1 MMLHAILPAS
11 VCKKEQGMIRII
23 NGARRNQFPSDID
36 AMHRLRKRVF
46 HDLLGWEVQVQEA
59 WEIDEYDRANPLYV
73 LSYDEKGKLRGSLRL
88 LPTLG
93 PNMLD
98 DTFPILLGD
107 GPEIRSAAVWESS
120 RFCIDPE
127 ISQDRASNQVTIA
140 AAELMCGVGELG
152 LASGLSHI
160 VTVTDVFLERM
171 FKRMGCPGNRIGEPK
186 RIGVVQAVAVS
197 WEVSHELLDRMKAVA
212 AIDGS
217 VLEEE
222 MTLATARAA

>member
-1 MMLHAILPAS
+1 
-11 VCKKEQGMIRII
+11 MIRII
-23 NGARRNQFPSDID
+23 NGANRNDHSEELA

-46 HDLLGWEVQVQEA
+46 HDLLKWEVKVEGDM
-59 WEIDEYDRANPLYV
+59 EIDHYDDANPIYV
-73 LSYDEKGKLRGSLRL
+73 LSYSPEGKLRGSLRL

-107 GPEIRSAAVWESS
+107 RAEIRSASIWESS
-120 RFCIDPE
+120 RFCIEPE

-152 LASGLSHI
+152 LTSGLSHI

-171 FKRMGCPGNRIGEPK
+171 FRRMGCPGERIGEPHK
-186 RIGVVQAVAVS
+186 IGSVYAVAVA
-197 WEVSHELLDRMKAVA
+197 WEVTPDLLQRMKAVA
-212 AIDGS
+212 EINGP
-217 VLEEE
+217 VLAEPIA
-222 MTLATARAA
+222 LDQPRAA

>member
-1 MMLHAILPAS
+1 
-11 VCKKEQGMIRII
+11 MIRII
-23 NGARRNQFPSDID
+23 NGTRRNHFSSDID

-46 HDLLGWEVQVQEA
+46 HDLLGWDVQVEDN
-59 WEIDEYDRANPLYV
+59 WEIDHYDRANPLYI
-73 LSYDEKGKLRGSLRL
+73 LSYGEEGRLRGSLRL

-98 DTFPILLGD
+98 DTFPILLGG
-107 GPEIRSAAVWESS
+107 GPEIRSASIWESS

-127 ISQDRASNQVTIA
+127 ISQNRASNQVTIA

-152 LASGLSHI
+152 LASDLTHI

-171 FKRMGCPGNRIGEPK
+171 FKRMGCPGERIGEPR

-197 WEVSHELLDRMKAVA
+197 WEISHTLLDRMKAIA
-212 AIDGS
+212 AIEGS
-217 VLEEE
+217 VLEQP
-222 MTLATARAA
+222 MTLTAARAA

>member
-1 MMLHAILPAS
+1 
-11 VCKKEQGMIRII
+11 MIRII
-23 NGARRNQFPSDID
+23 NGTRRNQFPADID

-46 HDLLGWEVQVQEA
+46 HDLLGWDVKVRET
-59 WEIDEYDRANPLYV
+59 WEIDDYDRANPLYV
-73 LSYDEKGKLRGSLRL
+73 LSYGDEGKLRGSLRL

-107 GPEIRSAAVWESS
+107 GPQIRSAAVWESS

-140 AAELMCGVGELG
+140 AAELMCDVGELG

-171 FKRMGCPGNRIGEPK
+171 FKRMGCPGIRIGEPR

-197 WEVSHELLDRMKAVA
+197 WEVSQDLLDRMKAVA
-212 AIDGS
+212 AIEGS
-217 VLEEE
+217 VLEEP
-222 MTLATARAA
+222 MTLTAAQAA